1 MPARGRD
8 SHDRLS
14 LDCTLSEQN
23 AQRLYYSLVEA
34 ARADGLEFLTAE
46 GPLPGTLWPER
57 FCGLKATRKTKK

>member
-23 AQRLYYSLVEA
+23 TQRLYYSLVEA
-34 ARADGLEFLTAE
+34 ARADGLVFLTAG
-46 GPLPGTLWPER
+46 GPLAGDAL
-57 FCGLKATRKTKK
+57 G

>member
-34 ARADGLEFLTAE
+34 ARADGLVFLTAG
-46 GPLPGTLWPER
+46 GPLAGDAL
-57 FCGLKATRKTKK
+57 G

>member
-23 AQRLYYSLVEA
+23 AQRLYYSLGEA
-34 ARADGLEFLTAE
+34 ARADGLEILIARGRNWGASVE
-46 GPLPGTLWPER
+46 RLAGTEI
-57 FCGLKATRKTKK
+57 